1 MLCSLHGPASSIK
14 MTHFASFTTPDLP
27 PTLAARLAACK
38 GIHSNKDRPVKPSQ
52 PTPNIPRRHL
62 ASHNPYSKPT
72 ASSHTLYTILLPS
85 RGDATAKSNSVSNT
99 ELSLI
104 LHLSAPAV
112 WQYTLNA
119 TQISMNQTT
128 VSILHYSARTPAH
141 RFLKRTTI
149 YLLNN
154 KMAQCSTY
162 ITPYLPANFSCPF
175 CPMQR
180 HPSQQI
186 SASQILLT
194 NSQHTTSPP
203 S

>member
-1 MLCSLHGPASSIK
+1 
-14 MTHFASFTTPDLP
+14 MTHFASYTTPDLP

-104 LHLSAPAV
+104 LHLSAPPV
-112 WQYTLNA
+112 WHYTPVA
-119 TQISMNQTT
+119 TQPSMSHHTMWRGDHRARKPEHGALKPTT
-128 VSILHYSARTPAH
+128 
-141 RFLKRTTI
+141 K

-154 KMAQCSTY
+154 KMTHCSTY
-162 ITPYLPANFSCPF
+162 TTPDLPPTLAARLALCKGIHSNKY
-175 CPMQR
+175 
-180 HPSQQI
+180 
-186 SASQILLT
+186 
-194 NSQHTTSPP
+194 PP
-203 S
+203 VKSS